1 LGGKNAHE
9 QAVEI
14 QPMEQPFEPA
24 PAEAPLFN
32 TSRNAW
38 VLSRYSDVCAALRE
52 PSLLQTTPQG
62 KATGPDDGANHARLY
77 AEVQADM
84 SRMSSPTWRAEME
97 STLHFFLRKMDRSQS
112 FDVVKE
118 ILQPWSTEMMVI
130 LSKAGPVEASQLRQI
145 AEQIFFKKEHSSDPS
160 ASQRAKQA
168 EADLDVLLEN
178 GKLSAS
184 KPMFAGLTQTVP
196 SFLAKAW
203 LALLQNPQQA
213 ARLSENPALMPS
225 ATEELL
231 RYAGIVQTLF
241 RYASA
246 DLNLGDTSIKQG
258 QLVILKVA
266 SANYDSSRFDRPECL
281 DVSRRSSGHVGLGTG
296 VHACV
301 GSVLVRMACTVITP
315 IFLSASPALDGKST
329 PVWTGDTTLCWPFV
343 VPIAL
348 QPN

>member
-1 LGGKNAHE
+1 
-9 QAVEI
+9 
-14 QPMEQPFEPA
+14 
-24 PAEAPLFN
+24 
-32 TSRNAW
+32 
-38 VLSRYSDVCAALRE
+38 
-52 PSLLQTTPQG
+52 
-62 KATGPDDGANHARLY
+62 
-77 AEVQADM
+77 
-84 SRMSSPTWRAEME
+84 
-97 STLHFFLRKMDRSQS
+97 
-112 FDVVKE
+112 
-118 ILQPWSTEMMVI
+118 
-130 LSKAGPVEASQLRQI
+130 
-145 AEQIFFKKEHSSDPS
+145 
-160 ASQRAKQA
+160 
-168 EADLDVLLEN
+168 
-178 GKLSAS
+178 
-184 KPMFAGLTQTVP
+184 
-196 SFLAKAW
+196 
-203 LALLQNPQQA
+203 
-213 ARLSENPALMPS
+213 MPS